1 MDGNHQL
8 MRNQIVNEFL
18 NGLRVVIAEF
28 MLLVTCKIM
37 PESNEKRMLDLAL
50 KEYYKL
56 INLLKD

>member
-1 MDGNHQL
+1 